1 MVSKEVSRINLKTR
15 IAGVIIGITLFGAV
29 SLVALS
35 IAISRG
41 EIVLNLDPIDN
52 PYDRARRLY
61 HKGHYVRAL
70 NTLAKLEPI
79 DAYSDSKQDYDALI
93 LKASIK
99 YALGSYSEALEAYRS
114 VINSPFLDVSLY
126 YDIGITYMKL
136 GIFDEAVNYLEQSVS
151 LDMGNVDTLKALG
164 KFYYDR
170 SLYRLAK
177 GYYTKAI
184 DVEYENEEARLYLGL
199 IALKEKN
206 SMDAY
211 SVFASLL
218 DAEDPYIGA
227 AASAL
232 LGDKHLEENDVDT
245 AKQMYLRSLAY
256 DIEQPDVAVSLADL
270 YAKNGDHDGVINIY
284 ENIVR
289 TDPNNPDALETLGN
303 MYVKKDDYKKAAYYY
318 KRLYNTG
325 SNPYKSSFLL
335 ASSLY
340 KIEEYNEALKY
351 YKKVI
356 YDERV
361 GESHI
366 NSLFC
371 VGEIYNAK
379 KSYKNALSYYDR
391 YLNLSD
397 NDSLAYN
404 RMGTIYL
411 TTEEY
416 DLAETAL
423 RKAWELDNSDASSL
437 LLLAQYYNNI
447 GEEEVSFDT
456 YKEIEKYHPTNI
468 SVLFALGHLY
478 LTHKDNT
485 DTSINYLLNVADNTE
500 NPNVLRSEAF
510 LTLAGIYETLSDDR
524 NTITYYEKSINLHG
538 TSDNCYAYGKYL
550 SKTGKHENAI
560 LVFQKSLEFKPDRQ
574 KSSEIG
580 LALGIAYDNINNR
593 AMAERA
599 YSYAVKNNRKNLEAV
614 SRLEYIKSLR

>member
-1 MVSKEVSRINLKTR
+1 MVSKEVKNISLKTR
-15 IAGVIIGITLFGAV
+15 IAGIIIGISLFVAV

-35 IAISRG
+35 VAISRG
-41 EIVLNLDPIDN
+41 EVVLNLDPIDN

-70 NTLAKLEPI
+70 NTLDKLGTI
-79 DAYSDSKQDYDALI
+79 DIDDDTRQNYDALI
-93 LKASIK
+93 LRASLK
-99 YALGSYSEALEAYRS
+99 YALGSYSEALESYLA
-114 VINSPFLDVSLY
+114 VVNSQFLDVGLY

-170 SLYRLAK
+170 SLFRLAR

-218 DAEDPYIGA
+218 DAKDPYIGA

-232 LGDKHLEENDVDT
+232 LGDKHLEDNDVEL
-245 AKQMYLRSLAY
+245 AKQMYLRSLSH
-256 DIEQPDVAVSLADL
+256 DVEQPDVAVSLADL
-270 YAKNGDHDGVINIY
+270 YAKNGDHDGVIKIY
-284 ENIVR
+284 ESIIK
-289 TDPNNPDALETLGN
+289 TDSENPDALETLGN

-340 KIEEYNEALKY
+340 RIEEYNEALKY

-379 KSYKNALSYYDR
+379 KSYKNALSYYDK
-391 YLNLSD
+391 YLHLSD
-397 NDSLAYN
+397 DALAYN

-411 TTEEY
+411 NTEDYE
-416 DLAETAL
+416 LAESSL
-423 RKAWELDNSDASSL
+423 RKAWQLDNGDASSL
-437 LLLAQYYNNI
+437 LLLAKYYGDI
-447 GEEEVSFDT
+447 KEYDMSFNT
-456 YKEIEKYHPTNI
+456 YKEIEQYHPTNVD
-468 SVLFALGHLY
+468 VLFALGHLY
-478 LTHKDNT
+478 LYHKDSS
-485 DTSINYLLNVADNTE
+485 DIAVNYLVSVADNNE
-500 NPNVLRSEAF
+500 NASVLRSDAY
-510 LTLAGIYETLSDDR
+510 LTLASIYERLSDDR

-550 SKTGKHENAI
+550 SKTGKHDNAI
-560 LVFQKSLEFKPDRQ
+560 LVFQKSLESKPDRQ

-580 LALGIAYDNINNR
+580 LALGIAYDNINNI